1 MDRSHLNLHDS
12 FEKGIRNIFQIT
24 AYIVLVGN
32 LLDIFKFSH
41 ENKVLFYSNGLNIII
56 ITFFL
61 IAFYLGKISYKI
73 SFSVLI
79 YSLAVNMYIGKF
91 FSSIDSADPFRVYF
105 FLRDALFIMLLI
117 PLGAFALHKIHA
129 IIIGVSYLI
138 LLLVFSIQVNNIFI
152 EESAFIMV
160 VVTAGFIGLTYYLV
174 DLFEK
179 AMLDQQEKS
188 LMIQNHNEVL
198 NEVNRLLKERQLKIE
213 DQDIAIKGQ
222 SEKLMIQATELQ
234 EKNIELVKLN
244 DSRNLFFSIIAHDLK
259 NPFSIILGY
268 AGLLKN
274 KYSSLTD
281 EKRTRYIELIEAS
294 SVKTHNL
301 LDNLLNW
308 ARSQTGSLT
317 MKCEMFVMNDLIQ
330 EVLELYSENIRNK
343 DIIVNYSPDLMY
355 EVYADKEMIKTVIR
369 NLVSNA
375 VKFCIKE
382 GTIKI
387 NMIETDEHVQFSI
400 EDNGVGIS
408 ETDQESIFDIDKHL
422 TSPGTM
428 GETGSGLGLILCK
441 IFIEKSQGNI
451 SVVSQINKGSKF
463 TFSVPKTY
471 Y

>member
-1 MDRSHLNLHDS
+1 MDRSELNLHDS

-41 ENKVLFYSNGLNIII
+41 ENRVLFYSNGINIII

-79 YSLAVNMYIGKF
+79 YSIAVNMYIGKF
-91 FSSIDSADPFRVYF
+91 FSSIDSADPFRIYF

-138 LLLVFSIQVNNIFI
+138 LLVLFSIQVNNIFL

-188 LMIQNHNEVL
+188 LLIQNHNEVL

-213 DQDIAIKGQ
+213 DQDIALKDQ
-222 SEKLMIQATELQ
+222 SEKLIIQATELQ

-259 NPFSIILGY
+259 
-268 AGLLKN
+268 
-274 KYSSLTD
+274 
-281 EKRTRYIELIEAS
+281 
-294 SVKTHNL
+294 THS
-301 LDNLLNW
+301 
-308 ARSQTGSLT
+308 A
-317 MKCEMFVMNDLIQ
+317 
-330 EVLELYSENIRNK
+330 
-343 DIIVNYSPDLMY
+343 
-355 EVYADKEMIKTVIR
+355 
-369 NLVSNA
+369 
-375 VKFCIKE
+375 
-382 GTIKI
+382 
-387 NMIETDEHVQFSI
+387 
-400 EDNGVGIS
+400 
-408 ETDQESIFDIDKHL
+408 
-422 TSPGTM
+422 
-428 GETGSGLGLILCK
+428 
-441 IFIEKSQGNI
+441 
-451 SVVSQINKGSKF
+451 
-463 TFSVPKTY
+463 
-471 Y
+471 